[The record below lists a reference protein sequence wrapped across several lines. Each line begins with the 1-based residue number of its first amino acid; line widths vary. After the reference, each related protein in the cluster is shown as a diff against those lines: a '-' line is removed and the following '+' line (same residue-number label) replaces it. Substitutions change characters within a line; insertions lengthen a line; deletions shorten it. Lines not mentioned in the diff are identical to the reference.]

1 MVTGDLVTGL
11 NMQPLMEVEDEGG
24 LLTEE
29 LEPQLEQGNQIS
41 SKFLSMQQKIR
52 RRNKSTSKKSFE
64 LDFLIKREFIVLFMI
79 HCTY

>member
-41 SKFLSMQQKIR
+41 SKFSGLQQILAITCMQ
-52 RRNKSTSKKSFE
+52 
-64 LDFLIKREFIVLFMI
+64 
-79 HCTY
+79 

>member
-29 LEPQLEQGNQIS
+29 LEPQLEQGNQIG
-41 SKFLSMQQKIR
+41 SKFSGLQQILAITCMQ
-52 RRNKSTSKKSFE
+52 
-64 LDFLIKREFIVLFMI
+64 
-79 HCTY
+79 